1 MVFFIINLQT
11 EKEDCVIQWKVPT
24 VGLTVKLS
32 KSIDEI
38 RNYISPESQQL
49 IDIYF
54 NSSQPMTKRFKQ
66 IVNEINQLSINNFN
80 EKSGVLYKMSVIKQR
95 IKDVNEEI
103 RYLNECLNTLNE
115 KDQLKNE
122 SSGADEVISGND
134 GNNSVMSN
142 LTNGIESQSISQ
154 STSFILY

>member
-1 MVFFIINLQT
+1 
-11 EKEDCVIQWKVPT
+11 
-24 VGLTVKLS
+24 
-32 KSIDEI
+32 
-38 RNYISPESQQL
+38 
-49 IDIYF
+49 
-54 NSSQPMTKRFKQ
+54 MTKRFKQ